1 MTIGTPNSRDA
12 LDSAVG
18 IYLQSFCNSIRSLPL
33 CPVELKVENNHE
45 SAKEKNNLEQWDCSH
60 QEI

>member
-18 IYLQSFCNSIRSLPL
+18 IYLQSFCNNIRSLLL

-45 SAKEKNNLEQWDCSH
+45 SAKEKNNLEQWD
-60 QEI
+60 